1 MMLSSVVS
9 SLASGAMVMAE
20 TASTSGWY
28 GITSETLEPIKTTFT
43 EALPVAIPF
52 ALAILGI
59 RKGVSWFFGLIRG
72 A

>member
-1 MMLSSVVS
+1 MMLSPVLSA
-9 SLASGAMVMAE
+9 LAVHAMTAAE
-20 TASTSGWY
+20 TAATTGWY
-28 GITSETLEPIKTTFT
+28 GITSETLEPVKTTFT

-59 RKGVSWFFGLIRG
+59 RKGVNWFFGLIRG